1 MGFFDRI
8 IDIKS
13 MRKELKAMNI
23 GAKIKELRTK
33 RNLTQDEL
41 AQKLG
46 VTAQAVS
53 RWECGIS
60 LPDITMVPLLSKTL
74 FVPADVLLDC
84 KPDKIL
90 LESYRDLDI
99 DLDCSGEMLNQSQI
113 DSMLEGN
120 DMVSDRMPKKVL
132 IVDDSDFMRM
142 MLKDILTKA
151 GHTVVEADNG
161 KLALKVLE
169 KEKVNLC
176 ILDIMMPEM
185 NGMET
190 LKQIL
195 ANIQDLPVIM
205 LSALCNEHIVRETLR
220 IGAKAFVAKPFQP
233 DSIIKRV

>member
-1 MGFFDRI
+1 MD
-8 IDIKS
+8 
-13 MRKELKAMNI
+13 I

-33 RNLTQDEL
+33 RNLTQEEL

-60 LPDITMVPLLSKTL
+60 LPDITMIPLISKTF
-74 FVPADVLLDC
+74 FVPTDVLFDC
-84 KPDKIL
+84 GIM
-90 LESYRDLDI
+90 LESCRDLDI
-99 DLDCSGEMLNQSQI
+99 DLDCSGEVLNQSQI
-113 DSMLEGN
+113 DSILEGN
-120 DMVSDRMPKKVL
+120 DIVSDRMPKKVL

-142 MLKDILTKA
+142 MLKDILTKS
-151 GHTVVEADNG
+151 GHTVLEADNG

-169 KEKVNLC
+169 KEKIDLC

-205 LSALCNEHIVRETLR
+205 LSALCTENVVREALR
-220 IGAKAFVAKPFQP
+220 IGAKAFVAKPFQAN
-233 DSIIKRV
+233 SIIKRV

>member
-1 MGFFDRI
+1 
-8 IDIKS
+8 
-13 MRKELKAMNI
+13 MNI
-23 GAKIKELRTK
+23 GAKIKDLRTK
-33 RNLTQDEL
+33 SNLTQEEL

-60 LPDITMVPLLSKTL
+60 LPDITMIPLISKTL

-84 KPDKIL
+84 EAVTRTRF
-90 LESYRDLDI
+90 ESCK
-99 DLDCSGEMLNQSQI
+99 DLDCSGELLNQSQI
-113 DSMLEGN
+113 NCMLEGN
-120 DMVSDRMPKKVL
+120 DIVSDGMPKKVL

-142 MLKDILTKA
+142 MLKDILTKS

-169 KEKVNLC
+169 KEKVDLC

-185 NGMET
+185 NGMDA
-190 LKQIL
+190 LKQIV

-205 LSALCNEHIVRETLR
+205 LSALCSEHIVREALR
-220 IGAKAFVAKPFQP
+220 IGAKAFVAKPFQA

>member
-1 MGFFDRI
+1 
-8 IDIKS
+8 
-13 MRKELKAMNI
+13 MNI

-33 RNLTQDEL
+33 RNLTQEEL

-53 RWECGIS
+53 RWETGIS
-60 LPDITMVPLLSKTL
+60 LPDITMVPLISKTL
-74 FVPADVLLDC
+74 FVSTDELLACRPAQ
-84 KPDKIL
+84 IM
-90 LESYRDLDI
+90 LESCRDLDI

-113 DSMLEGN
+113 DSIFEGN
-120 DMVSDRMPKKVL
+120 DIVSDRMPKKVL

-142 MLKDILTKA
+142 ILKDILTKS
-151 GHTVVEADNG
+151 GHTVLEADNG
-161 KLALKVLE
+161 RLAVKVLE
-169 KEKVNLC
+169 KEKIDLC

-185 NGMET
+185 NGIET

-205 LSALCNEHIVRETLR
+205 LSALCTENVVREALR

>member
-1 MGFFDRI
+1 
-8 IDIKS
+8 
-13 MRKELKAMNI
+13 MNI
-23 GAKIKELRTK
+23 GIKIRELRTK
-33 RNLTQDEL
+33 RDLTQEEL

-53 RWECGIS
+53 RWETGIS
-60 LPDITMVPLLSKTL
+60 LPDITMIPLLSKTL

-84 KPDKIL
+84 TPDKIIL
-90 LESYRDLDI
+90 DSCIDLDE

-113 DSMLEGN
+113 DSMLEGK

-169 KEKVNLC
+169 KEKVDLC

-185 NGMET
+185 NGMQA

-205 LSALCNEHIVRETLR
+205 LSALCSENIVREALR
-220 IGAKAFVAKPFQP
+220 IGAKAFVAKPFQA
-233 DSIIKRV
+233 DSILKRV

>member
-1 MGFFDRI
+1 M
-8 IDIKS
+8 K
-13 MRKELKAMNI
+13 I
-23 GAKIKELRTK
+23 GKKIRELRTK
-33 RNLTQDEL
+33 RELTQEEL
-41 AQKLG
+41 AKKLG

-60 LPDITMVPLLSKTL
+60 LPDITMIPLLSKTL
-74 FVPADVLLDC
+74 FVAADELLDC
-84 KPDKIL
+84 KPTKIVL
-90 LESYRDLDI
+90 DSYRDLDI

-113 DSMLEGN
+113 DSMLEGH
-120 DMVSDRMPKKVL
+120 DMVSDKKPKKVL

-169 KEKVNLC
+169 KEKVDLC

-185 NGMET
+185 NGIDA

-205 LSALCNEHIVRETLR
+205 LSALCSENIVKEALR
-220 IGAKAFVAKPFQP
+220 IGARAFVAKPFQA
-233 DSIIKRV
+233 DSILKRV

>member
-1 MGFFDRI
+1 M
-8 IDIKS
+8 K
-13 MRKELKAMNI
+13 I
-23 GAKIKELRTK
+23 GAKIRELRTK
-33 RNLTQDEL
+33 RNLTQEEL

-60 LPDITMVPLLSKTL
+60 LPDITMIPLISKTL
-74 FVPADVLLDC
+74 FVPTDVLLDC
-84 KPDKIL
+84 TPTQIIL
-90 LESYRDLDI
+90 DSCIDLDE
-99 DLDCSGEMLNQSQI
+99 DLDCSGEILNQSQI

-151 GHTVVEADNG
+151 GHTVVEADSG

-169 KEKVNLC
+169 KGKIDLC

-185 NGMET
+185 NGMQT

-195 ANIQDLPVIM
+195 ANMQDLPVIM
-205 LSALCNEHIVRETLR
+205 LSALCSENIVKEALR
-220 IGAKAFVAKPFQP
+220 IGAKAFVAKPFQA
-233 DSIIKRV
+233 DSILKRV